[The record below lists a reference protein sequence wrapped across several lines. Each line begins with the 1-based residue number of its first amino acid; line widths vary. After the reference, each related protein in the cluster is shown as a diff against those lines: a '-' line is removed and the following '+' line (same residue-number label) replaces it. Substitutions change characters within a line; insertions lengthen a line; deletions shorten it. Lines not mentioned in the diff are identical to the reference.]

1 MEPYQ
6 IIILVILLLLFLYVS
21 GFLLIVSNSIG
32 FRRRLR
38 KRAVA
43 LMVLVSEK
51 QEILLAWFE
60 LFAKEKIPL
69 SEEDHALLSSLKS
82 INLNKPTLAEWITSL
97 NLLKNAQLRLGFLSE
112 EADLQSS
119 LAEKNAYVS
128 TLHDLDANYRQSS
141 AIYNADVGAFNYW
154 ISIPGFSW
162 LLYLLGFRKKTLL
175 N

>member
-21 GFLLIVSNSIG
+21 AFLLIISNSIG
-32 FRRRLR
+32 FRRKLR
-38 KRAVA
+38 KRASA

-51 QEILLAWFE
+51 QEILLAWFG
-60 LFAKEKIPL
+60 LFAHEKIAL
-69 SEEDHALLSSLKS
+69 SEEDKALISSLKN
-82 INLNKPTLAEWITSL
+82 INLDKPSPEEWIASL
-97 NLLKNAQLRLGFLSE
+97 NLLKSAQMRLGFLSE
-112 EADLQSS
+112 ESDLRGS
-119 LAEKNAYVS
+119 LAEKKAYVS

-141 AIYNADVGAFNYW
+141 AVYNADVGAFNYW

-175 N
+175 S